1 MADAFPSGNHA
12 DLQGCP
18 VKLFQMARRFV
29 HDPIT
34 PRELKELLDA
44 SGLTMHEFCRRT
56 GADIRRAKRWL
67 TGEQPDPPL
76 WVATFLVAMQSD
88 EAYEL
93 TMDYIDERVVDSRLG
108 EPDDE

>member
-1 MADAFPSGNHA
+1 MKF
-12 DLQGCP
+12 
-18 VKLFQMARRFV
+18 FQMARRFI
-29 HDPIT
+29 HDPISA
-34 PRELKELLDA
+34 RELSQLLAA

-56 GADIRRAKRWL
+56 GADIRRARRWL

-88 EAYEL
+88 DA
-93 TMDYIDERVVDSRLG
+93 DQRVQNYVNDRVTDSRMG

>member
-1 MADAFPSGNHA
+1 MADAFPPGNHA

-34 PRELKELLDA
+34 PRELSALLSA
-44 SGLTMHEFCRRT
+44 SGLSVHEFCRRT
-56 GADIRRAKRWL
+56 GADIRRAHRWPS
-67 TGEQPDPPL
+67 GEQEDPPL

-88 EAYEL
+88 EANNRVQAFV
-93 TMDYIDERVVDSRLG
+93 DERVTDSRLDG
-108 EPDDE
+108 GSDA

>member
-1 MADAFPSGNHA
+1 VADPFPSGNCA
-12 DLQGCP
+12 DLQGYP

-34 PRELKELLDA
+34 PRELSALLAA
-44 SGLTMHEFCRRT
+44 SGLSMHEFCRRT

-76 WVATFLVAMQSD
+76 WVAAFLVAMQSD
-88 EAYEL
+88 DANARVQ
-93 TMDYIDERVVDSRLG
+93 TWIDERVTDVRIDGS
-108 EPDDE
+108 DEE